1 MRLIPSLPPVTTG
14 PKDTRQVGGLTAT
27 HAVKPVAPVNHPVPN
42 IEPQTAHQQPARP
55 VPPLHHRAEPLV
67 DRRKIC
73 RRVSHQPV
81 LVELRSGIERR
92 RHRTREGDLIDH
104 IDEEA

>member
-14 PKDTRQVGGLTAT
+14 PDDTRQVGGLTAT
-27 HAVKPVAPVNHPVPN
+27 HAVKPVAPVNQPAAN
-42 IEPQTAHQQPARP
+42 AGQRAAHQVQARP
-55 VPPLHHRAEPLV
+55 DAPSYQRTETHA

-73 RRVSHQPV
+73 RRVIQQPV

-92 RHRTREGDLIDH
+92 RRRTRAGDMIDH
-104 IDEEA
+104 IDEQA

>member
-1 MRLIPSLPPVTTG
+1 MRYVSSLPPVPTS
-14 PKDTRQVGGLTAT
+14 PNTRQVAGLSRVN
-27 HAVKPVAPVNHPVPN
+27 AVKPVPTGEEAVPSIQQQAPRQMPMPPVK
-42 IEPQTAHQQPARP
+42 QQYQ
-55 VPPLHHRAEPLV
+55 RAEPFE

-73 RRVSHQPV
+73 RRVSRQPV

-92 RHRTREGDLIDH
+92 KQRTRAGDLIDH